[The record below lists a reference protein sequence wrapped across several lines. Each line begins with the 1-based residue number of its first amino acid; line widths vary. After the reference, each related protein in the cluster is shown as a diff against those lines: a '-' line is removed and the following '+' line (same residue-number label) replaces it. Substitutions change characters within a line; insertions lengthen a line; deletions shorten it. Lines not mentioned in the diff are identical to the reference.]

1 MIHDFKFV
9 LNSLRMVVG
18 FLQALLFWQLH
29 RVLLVSMLEQK
40 NYPASSYIKMSVSSL
55 RVVVEILRVLYSPLT
70 IVAAITF
77 CAI

>member
-1 MIHDFKFV
+1 
-9 LNSLRMVVG
+9 MVVG
-18 FLQALLFWQLH
+18 FLQALLFLAVASGPSGQHVGAEELPSI
-29 RVLLVSMLEQK
+29 LLR
-40 NYPASSYIKMSVSSL
+40 SYIKMSLSSL